1 MSLQG
6 QNLTEKEND
15 YIKGVHLQ
23 LKIDSILCFQDLLSK
38 WKIYLYEIL
47 KYPTYINNSYMEIKN
62 EEVGTRK

>member
-47 KYPTYINNSYMEIKN
+47 KYPTYRKFVNC
-62 EEVGTRK
+62 TRSISKVFEFT